1 MAILYS
7 FIRYFFSAFR
17 YTHFNFERS
26 RNNKKDLMS
35 EKTTKR
41 KAKNST
47 NPLSEKT
54 SSAKVREALNNPS
67 SSKEKDPGEVP
78 PSTISA
84 TEHSLSEPASE
95 ETGAAKKKQR
105 RKKSGDNDKG
115 KGDRKSNGKK
125 VFIGGTEDRGP
136 VQRRREDVILE
147 KEGVTRRKITDDEDD
162 LSLLLQKSML
172 MTSGL
177 RVRIDVQR
185 YVAVKSAPLCKGS
198 KNKKCLFGKG
208 DVVDVLCPDDIGDD
222 GKAMVVVHKAK
233 FNKEYMLQRCL
244 SEYEGNLMAKERI
257 ECDFPVIKMG
267 HLKLQSMVE
276 CYYLR
281 ITDEESLWIDKRLV
295 KELPPGAVPAQVHD
309 VLVPVCNQFADRYPS
324 TYRKRKRHSKPLV
337 SSKSAADGGSEGDV
351 DANDGSDDAGADT
364 ASDGGSGAGTT
375 GQKDAGRVDA
385 TTVGEN
391 GRDGV
396 CSSLPLFH
404 NSAVEFQYGVDDDDD
419 SEIDDIDDDS
429 VSEGVGMSEEAAT
442 PIEESIQR
450 LGIIGINDKEGC
462 NDLNKEGD
470 GFLSLPL
477 STQCREQLQNG
488 DKKKRRKK

>member
-1 MAILYS
+1 
-7 FIRYFFSAFR
+7 
-17 YTHFNFERS
+17 
-26 RNNKKDLMS
+26 MS
-35 EKTTKR
+35 EKPGKR
-41 KAKNST
+41 KTKSSA
-47 NPLSEKT
+47 NPPNEKT
-54 SSAKVREALNNPS
+54 GSAKVREDLSSPS
-67 SSKEKDPGEVP
+67 SSKEKDPEEVP
-78 PSTISA
+78 SQTIPA
-84 TEHSLSEPASE
+84 TEHPLSGPVSE
-95 ETGAAKKKQR
+95 ENGAAKKKQR
-105 RKKSGDNDKG
+105 KKKSGGNDKD
-115 KGDRKSNGKK
+115 KGDRKSSSKK
-125 VFIGGTEDRGP
+125 VFIDGTEDRGP

-147 KEGVTRRKITDDEDD
+147 KEGVTRRKITDDEND

-172 MTSGL
+172 MAAGL

-208 DVVDVLCPDDIGDD
+208 DVVDVLCPDDIGED

-257 ECDFPVIKMG
+257 ECDFPVVKMG

-295 KELPPGAVPAQVHD
+295 RELPPGAVPVQAHNI
-309 VLVPVCNQFADRYPS
+309 LVPVCNQFVDRYPSS
-324 TYRKRKRHSKPLV
+324 TYRKRGRHSKPSV
-337 SSKSAADGGSEGDV
+337 SSKSAA
-351 DANDGSDDAGADT
+351 ADGSDGGAD
-364 ASDGGSGAGTT
+364 ANNGSDGAGDGGNGAVVT
-375 GQKDAGRVDA
+375 GQKDAEKVNGA
-385 TTVGEN
+385 AASGN
-391 GRDGV
+391 GRDAV

-404 NSAVEFQYGVDDDDD
+404 NSAVDFRYGIDDDDDDD
-419 SEIDDIDDDS
+419 SEIDDVDDDS

-450 LGIIGINDKEGC
+450 LGIIGISDKEEC
-462 NDLNKEGD
+462 NDLNKEGGNEGD

-477 STQCREQLQNG
+477 STQCREQLQSD